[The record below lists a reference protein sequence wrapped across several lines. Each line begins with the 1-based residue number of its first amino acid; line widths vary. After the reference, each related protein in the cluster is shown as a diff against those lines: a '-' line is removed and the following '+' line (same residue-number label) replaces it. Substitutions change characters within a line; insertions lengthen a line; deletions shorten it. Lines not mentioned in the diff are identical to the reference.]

1 MNSKGFA
8 QRLVAVTGGP
18 SASTAAAAVEPHRTC
33 WTERNLLEWLQS
45 RKMEREVRSIFFFFD
60 FFGSS
65 SVLTKAYIIL
75 IH

>member
-1 MNSKGFA
+1 MNSNGFA
-8 QRLVAVTGGP
+8 QRLVAVTGGL
-18 SASTAAAAVEPHRTC
+18 SVSTAAAAVEPHRTC
-33 WTERNLLEWLQS
+33 WTARNLLEWLQS

-65 SVLTKAYIIL
+65 SVLTQVYIIL